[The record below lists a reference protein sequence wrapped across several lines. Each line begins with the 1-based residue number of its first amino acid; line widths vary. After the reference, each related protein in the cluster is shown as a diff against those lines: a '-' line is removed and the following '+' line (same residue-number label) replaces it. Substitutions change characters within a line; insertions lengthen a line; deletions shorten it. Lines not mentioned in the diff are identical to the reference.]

1 MATAE
6 LARDLAMA
14 LDPVELVRR
23 AGIEP
28 DPWQAGVLRST
39 ASRQL
44 LNCCRQAG
52 KSTITA
58 GLALHTALY
67 APESLILL
75 LSPGERQSKELL
87 RKVIAQYEA
96 LDRPVAAD
104 AENTL
109 TLELENGS
117 RIVAL
122 PGNEATICGYSGV
135 ALLIVDEASRVPDT
149 LYASVRP
156 MLAVSG
162 GRLLALSTPFG
173 KRGWWFTA
181 WEEGEHW
188 QRTKITAH
196 QCPRITPAFLEEE
209 QRALPASWFKA
220 EYLCEFGELEGAV
233 FGYDDIQAAL
243 SGEVLPLWSTPAA
256 IEEEDACLPL
266 FVG

>member
-6 LARDLAMA
+6 LALDLACG
-14 LDPVELVRR
+14 LDPAELVRR
-23 AGIEP
+23 AGLEP
-28 DPWQAGVLRST
+28 DPWQLAVLRSVQ
-39 ASRQL
+39 SRQL

-67 APESLILL
+67 EPESLILL

-87 RKVIAQYEA
+87 RKVAAFYET
-96 LDRPVAAD
+96 LDRPVPAE

-122 PGNEATICGYSGV
+122 PGNEATIRGYSGV
-135 ALLIVDEASRVPDT
+135 RLLIVDEASRVPDA
-149 LYASVRP
+149 LYAAVRP

-173 KRGWWFTA
+173 KRGWWFEA
-181 WEEGEHW
+181 WDKGENW
-188 QRTKITAH
+188 QRIKITAD
-196 QCPRITPAFLEEE
+196 QCPRITPEFLEEE
-209 QRALPASWFKA
+209 RRALPASWFKS

-233 FGYDDIQAAL
+233 FAYDDIQAAM
-243 SGEVLPLWSTPAA
+243 SGDVLPLFEVPRTPQ
-256 IEEEDACLPL
+256 EESYAPSLW
-266 FVG
+266 